1 MTTEGIEWF
10 RLLAATNPQVAGVK
24 LEDVVYEA
32 TVERMQKGA
41 FYEELPSPAKK

>member
-24 LEDVVYEA
+24 LEDIVCCRA
-32 TVERMQKGA
+32 RAKERVLRRASKPDR
-41 FYEELPSPAKK
+41 EI